1 MNNSNHYNKI
11 NKRFIE
17 YWSKKREKKLK
28 YYIINT
34 SFFSVPLSL
43 ILGYSNFGFEGF
55 LTLKFLVMF
64 ITTFLLYFLFIYFI
78 EFPINEKRYQKL
90 IKEKEL

>member
-1 MNNSNHYNKI
+1 MNNSNHYNKL

-43 ILGYSNFGFEGF
+43 TLGWTNFGFKGLYSF
-55 LTLKFLVMF
+55 KFLVMF
-64 ITTFLLYFLFIYFI
+64 ITTFLLYFLIIYFI

>member
-1 MNNSNHYNKI
+1 MNNSNHYNKL
-11 NKRFIE
+11 NKRFIK
-17 YWSKKREKKLK
+17 YWSKKREKKLT

-34 SFFSVPLSL
+34 SFFAVPLSFV
-43 ILGYSNFGFEGF
+43 LGWTNFGFKGLYSF
-55 LTLKFLVMF
+55 KFLVMF

>member
-1 MNNSNHYNKI
+1 MNNSNHYIKLN
-11 NKRFIE
+11 NRFIE

-43 ILGYSNFGFEGF
+43 ILGYSNFGFKGMYSF
-55 LTLKFLVMF
+55 KFLVMF